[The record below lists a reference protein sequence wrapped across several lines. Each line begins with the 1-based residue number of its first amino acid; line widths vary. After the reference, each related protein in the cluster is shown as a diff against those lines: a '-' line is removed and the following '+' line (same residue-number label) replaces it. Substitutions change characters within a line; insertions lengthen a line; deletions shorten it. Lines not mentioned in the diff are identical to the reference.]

1 MDSLT
6 PEARIQL
13 AIKAI
18 QSGTSQRSAADT
30 FNVPR
35 TTLRDRIGGM
45 QQNKVS
51 KQCMQRL
58 TLEEEGA
65 ICRVLQ
71 QMDV

>member
-6 PEARIQL
+6 PEERIQL

-18 QSGTSQRSAADT
+18 QSGTSQRSAANT
-30 FNVPR
+30 FNAPR
-35 TTLRDRIGGM
+35 TTLRDRLGGK
-45 QQNKVS
+45 QQNKGL
-51 KQCMQRL
+51 KHMQRL

-65 ICRVLQ
+65 ICCVLQ

>member
-6 PEARIQL
+6 LEERIQL

-18 QSGTSQRSAADT
+18 QSSTSQRSAAVT

-35 TTLRDRIGGM
+35 STMRDRLGGM

-51 KQCMQRL
+51 KQHMQRL
-58 TLEEEGA
+58 TPEDEGA

-71 QMDV
+71 QIDT